1 MVDKS
6 VIDAFQMM
14 WGNFPEGV
22 LLVDKSRSILAVNAA
37 CATSGLAA
45 GMICSQIGS
54 PDSHKGCLAN
64 QALVEKKTK
73 FKKFSMNNGKEF
85 ISFWIPVVGQDNIFL
100 HFSVGM
106 TVDYGT
112 YEETTQNSI

>member
-14 WGNFPEGV
+14 WGKFPEGV
-22 LLVDKSRSILAVNAA
+22 MLIDKSRNILAVNAA

-45 GMICSQIGS
+45 GMICSQISS
-54 PDSHKGCLAN
+54 PESHKGCLAN
-64 QALVEKKTK
+64 QALAEQKAK
-73 FKKFSMNNGKEF
+73 FKKISMNGKEF

-100 HFSVGM
+100 HFTVGM
-106 TVDYGT
+106 TVDYGIC
-112 YEETTQNSI
+112 EETIEN